1 MKNASWILITVGLSV
16 GLWAGVGFT
25 SWANLVV
32 SANAE
37 DRKALEK
44 ILENSTGLDVTI
56 DSSGRIS
63 VSNASAPAGKAKF
76 TELLRG
82 VISDNTVT
90 VTLVVGRN
98 LENVL
103 VGSFEGEGKQ
113 LLDLDDIEKLETD
126 GTKGL
131 STQASKVI
139 HEIREAYEAKKN
151 KLSYDEAHKRALDA
165 ENAVLKDQGSGKRAA
180 THEDC
185 QFPNGAGD
193 FKLFLGWTL
202 GDGTTGFEKYEG
214 KVEFKAN
221 KRLVQL
227 SKVSFVK
234 TKVAA
239 LSRTPVASWG
249 DVAPICLYQE
259 PDKQEKTGVIPL
271 PGIEPSKI
279 GPDIGQFAPNFLLP
293 MYEGNLL
300 RLSNLRGRKVIINF
314 WATWCTPCVFEKPLF
329 QRIVHEARPGR
340 ILLIGIDMGET
351 ADDIYIFIKTI
362 LLTQNVV
369 LTYPYVLDSFP
380 PFEVVRAYKLTTQPV
395 SFFIDERGMIVFV
408 KIGAF
413 TQEELEQAVSDFE
426 KQ

>member
-1 MKNASWILITVGLSV
+1 MKNVIRLLVSVGLMV
-16 GLWAGVGFT
+16 GLWASMGFT

-56 DSSGRIS
+56 DSSGRVS
-63 VSNASAPAGKAKF
+63 VSSASAPVGKAKF
-76 TELLRG
+76 TELFRG
-82 VISDNTVT
+82 VISDSTVP

-98 LENVL
+98 VENVL
-103 VGSFEGEGKQ
+103 VGSFEGDGKQ
-113 LLDLDDIEKLETD
+113 LIDLDDIEKFEVD

-131 STQASKVI
+131 NTQASKVI

-151 KLSYDEAHKRALDA
+151 KLIYDEAHKRALEA
-165 ENAVLKDQGSGKRAA
+165 ENAVLKDQGSGKRAVA
-180 THEDC
+180 HEDC
-185 QFPNGAGD
+185 QFPNGVGE
-193 FKLFLGWTL
+193 FKLFLGWSL
-202 GDGTTGFEKYEG
+202 GDGTAGFEKYEG
-214 KVEFKAN
+214 KVEFKEN

-234 TKVAA
+234 TKVVA
-239 LSRTPVASWG
+239 LSGTPVTSWG

-271 PGIEPSKI
+271 PGVEPAKI
-279 GPDIGQFAPNFLLP
+279 GPEIGQFAPNFLLP

-314 WATWCTPCVFEKPLF
+314 WATWCTPCILEKPLF
-329 QRIVHEARPGR
+329 QHIVHEARPGR

-351 ADDIYIFIKTI
+351 ADDIYIFIQTI
-362 LLTQNVV
+362 LKTQG
-369 LTYPYVLDSFP
+369 LLMTYPYVLDSFP
-380 PFEVVRAYKLTTQPV
+380 PFEVVRTYKLTTQPV
-395 SFFIDERGMIVFV
+395 SFFIDERGVIVYV
-408 KIGAF
+408 KTGAF
-413 TQEELEQAVSDFE
+413 TKEELEQAVSDFE